1 MKHIGA
7 VLLENELT
15 LSKALRQFISF
26 ALLGVQGKQM
36 LKEDFKKSKR
46 SKRNFQKKQRR
57 KEERSR

>member
-26 ALLGVQGKQM
+26 ALLGVKGKQM